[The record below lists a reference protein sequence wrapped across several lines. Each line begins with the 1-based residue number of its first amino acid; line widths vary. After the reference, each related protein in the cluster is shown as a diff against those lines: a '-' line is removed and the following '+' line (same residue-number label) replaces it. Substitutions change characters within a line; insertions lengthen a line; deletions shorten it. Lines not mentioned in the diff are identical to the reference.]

1 MVAVALCWPFAS
13 LKAQDIHFSQFYNAP
28 LSLNPALTGVSSADV
43 RFIGNYRSQ
52 WNRANAPYTTF
63 QGMYDTKF
71 LPKRNRPYYFSGG
84 LSFIYDEAGDAR
96 LNNINLNLAGS
107 FTYALNRNNFLTV
120 GIMGGGAQRSFQY
133 DRLYFDEQFN
143 GWYFDPGLPT
153 GENFEPKPSKMFGD
167 FGAGLNYHAQSSKS
181 RSHLDI
187 GGGFYHLNT
196 PNQSFLA
203 DPDAQLPMRMSFYV
217 LPNIQLTER
226 LDWVLHG
233 SAQFQG
239 PYMEALGGTGLRI
252 YLSTHRSKEL
262 ALQLAGSYRFN
273 WIGESVIPSVE
284 VWYAQWRVGV
294 SYDINISAFSV
305 ATLYYGG
312 PEISIQYLITK
323 VKPLEDFRICRL
335 F

>member
-1 MVAVALCWPFAS
+1 MVAVAILWSSAS
-13 LKAQDIHFSQFYNAP
+13 LEAQDIHFSQFYNAP

-63 QGMYDTKF
+63 QGTYDTKF
-71 LPKRNRPYYFSGG
+71 IPKRNRPYYFSGG
-84 LSFIYDEAGDAR
+84 FYFNYDEAGQAR
-96 LNNINLNLAGS
+96 LNNINVSLTGS
-107 FTYALNRNNFLTV
+107 FTYALNRNNLLTIGV
-120 GIMGGGAQRSFQY
+120 MGGGAQRSFQY
-133 DRLYFDEQFN
+133 DRLTFDEQFN
-143 GWYFDPGLPT
+143 GWGYDPSLPT
-153 GENFEPKPSKMFGD
+153 GEDFEPQPANLFAD
-167 FGAGLNYHAQSSKS
+167 FGAGLNYRAQHKE
-181 RSHLDI
+181 RRTWLDI

-203 DPDAQLPMRMSFYV
+203 DADANLPMRMSFYV
-217 LPNIQLTER
+217 MPSVQLTER

-233 SAQFQG
+233 SAQVQG
-239 PYMEALGGTGLRI
+239 SYLEAVAGTGLRI

-262 ALQLAGSYRFN
+262 VLQLAGSYRFN
-273 WIGESVIPSVE
+273 WIGESAIPSAE
-284 VWYAQWRVGV
+284 VWFGQWRVGV
-294 SYDINISAFSV
+294 SYDINISEFSV

-323 VKPLEDFRICRL
+323 VKPLENFRICKL